1 MIRLKSKHKTL
12 NDKKEYKYI
21 PIYILIY
28 LILSIISLLSQYSL
42 TLFMNSFDNKNKRNQ
57 KNDRYSLFKYNNES
71 SSTKKKEETFEYKD
85 SLFPSLEP
93 YNKTILNLENNI
105 NTNTTTTTQTDDYL
119 QATTITITKQT
130 LQKNRSNHSQ
140 ENNKSLKKDVDVD
153 ITIFKYDFTPVIK
166 MWQKRKDEYIDLYGL
181 DIYEK
186 MFIFPNKIY
195 NDYDVDND
203 VEDKIYTTEYEN
215 YDEIYDV
222 YY

>member
-1 MIRLKSKHKTL
+1 MNLYNNRNRRQTQ
-12 NDKKEYKYI
+12 NERQ
-21 PIYILIY
+21 
-28 LILSIISLLSQYSL
+28 SI
-42 TLFMNSFDNKNKRNQ
+42 
-57 KNDRYSLFKYNNES
+57 FKYNI
-71 SSTKKKEETFEYKD
+71 SSTKKTDIDTTFQYND
-85 SLFPSLEP
+85 LLFPSLSIAP
-93 YNKTILNLENNI
+93 KINNSNTQNNYLNELKK
-105 NTNTTTTTQTDDYL
+105 TNTIRGIKKQKKNVSDDDDTSSSITD
-119 QATTITITKQT
+119 
-130 LQKNRSNHSQ
+130 
-140 ENNKSLKKDVDVD
+140 
-153 ITIFKYDFTPVIK
+153 KYDFTPVIK